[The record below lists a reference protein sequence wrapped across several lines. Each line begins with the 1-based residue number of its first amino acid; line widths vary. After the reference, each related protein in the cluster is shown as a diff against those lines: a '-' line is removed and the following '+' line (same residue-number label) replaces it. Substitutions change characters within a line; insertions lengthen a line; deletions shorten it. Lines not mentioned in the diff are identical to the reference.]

1 MTVSMTIK
9 SRLLLTIGVVVILS
23 SLGMGVYSYQNQ
35 VTQLLHRHRNLAS
48 QQHRLFTAILSADA
62 EGLRRAVSGLSRLEA
77 LRHPLATRDRNALL
91 AVSLPIFE
99 ELKSKQA
106 ITHMYLIAPDGTVLL
121 RAHLPEQHGDRLT
134 RATYLQAAATKQ
146 ISSGLEMGKNFFSL
160 RCVAPLFAGNQLLGY
175 LEVAEEIDHIFARMR
190 EITGNDVALFLP
202 RDYLLRFDS
211 AVKAPAGSAYAVLY
225 PSTSELALPAGPDPD
240 QFLDEGLKAFTVR
253 DSARG
258 DTRYLV
264 SAGPIQDAFGETAAV
279 LFSQQD
285 ITSAYAAIWRGVMS
299 SLTVFAGILAVGNLL
314 LYFSMRKS
322 LDFFLAIRRHIQNVT
337 RTWDLDKRIEIVT
350 DDEIGELAEDL
361 NRMQT
366 EIGSLKSSLIHRAE
380 ELAAANQELESFS
393 YTLSHDLRVPLT
405 RAYAAAQLLE
415 ESCQER
421 LDDAERSLLE
431 NICKG
436 CEGME
441 DLIEAILVLTN
452 IVRRELL
459 PESLDLADL
468 AREIVDELRAANPER
483 QIEVAIPDHLRC
495 TGDRQLMR
503 VALRNLLENA
513 WKYTRAVPHP
523 RIELGDTEQQHG
535 KPVFYVKDNGVGFNM
550 QQAAKLFTPFKRLH
564 DAKQYPGTGI
574 GLATVEKII
583 LRHGGSIRG
592 VGKEGEGATFFFTLP
607 G

>member
-1 MTVSMTIK
+1 MTSSMTIK
-9 SRLLLTIGVVVILS
+9 SRLLLTIGIVVILS
-23 SLGMGVYSYQNQ
+23 SIGMGIYSYQNQ
-35 VTQLLHRHRNLAS
+35 VAQLLHRHENLAA
-48 QQHRLFTAILSADA
+48 QQNRLFTTILDADA
-62 EGLRRAVSGLSRLEA
+62 EGLRRAISGLSRLET
-77 LRHPLATRDRNALL
+77 LRAPLAARDRESLL
-91 AVSLPIFE
+91 AVTLPIFE

-121 RAHLPEQHGDRLT
+121 RTHRPEQFGDRLT
-134 RATYLQAAATKQ
+134 RATYLQAAATNQ
-146 ISSGLEMGKNFFSL
+146 IASGLEMGKNFFSL
-160 RCVAPLFAGNQLLGY
+160 RCVAPVFAGNQLLGF
-175 LEVAEEIDHIFARMR
+175 LEVAEEIDHLFERMQ

-202 RDYLLRFDS
+202 RSYLERFDS
-211 AVKAPAGSAYAVLY
+211 AVKAPPGSAYAVLY
-225 PSTSELALPAGPDPD
+225 PSTPELALPVTPNPD
-240 QFLDEGLKAFTVR
+240 QFLDEGLKTFAVR
-253 DSARG
+253 ASARG
-258 DTRYLV
+258 DVRYLV
-264 SAGPIQDAFGETAAV
+264 SAGPIRDAFGETAAV

-285 ITSAYAAIWRGVMS
+285 ITSAYAAIWRGVMN
-299 SLTVFAGILAVGNLL
+299 SLAVFAGILAIGHLL
-314 LYFSMRKS
+314 LYVSMRKS
-322 LDFFLAIRRHIQNVT
+322 LDFFLAIRSHIQNVT

-350 DDEIGELAEDL
+350 NDEIGELAEDL

-366 EIGSLKSSLIHRAE
+366 EIGTLKNSLVHQAE
-380 ELAAANQELESFS
+380 ELVAANQELESFS

-415 ESCQER
+415 ESCGER

-468 AREIVDELRAANPER
+468 AREIVDELRAADPER
-483 QIEVAIPDHLRC
+483 QVEVLIPDHLWC
-495 TGDRQLMR
+495 TGDRQLVR

-513 WKYTRAVPHP
+513 WKYTRNIPQP
-523 RIELGDTEQQHG
+523 RIEFGTTEQHG
-535 KPVFYVKDNGVGFNM
+535 KRVFFLKDNGIGFNM
-550 QQAAKLFTPFKRLH
+550 QQSTKLFTPFKRLH

-592 VGKEGEGATFFFTLP
+592 VGKEGEGATFFFTLS
-607 G
+607 